1 MHLTNQFLVID
12 SQGDRH
18 TVSAYRAMTE
28 RSTSSG
34 IEFVPVIAEYKLDDW
49 HSIERIDDNTFRTA
63 TGEVVRRPSDSEG
76 GPQNSGRS
84 LDAYDPRTSTAPRG
98 MGRCNSE
105 QSRGGGC

>member
-49 HSIERIDDNTFRTA
+49 HSIERIDDTTFRA
-63 TGEVVRRPSDSEG
+63 ASGEVLRRLSE
-76 GPQNSGRS
+76 PQVVHES
-84 LDAYDPRTSTAPRG
+84 
-98 MGRCNSE
+98 C
-105 QSRGGGC
+105 